1 MDLGPIVRVLR
12 DVPATIP
19 VEREP
24 ATTPVPVE
32 PNPRTQPTPAGT
44 ASRRGA
50 AGGVAPEGGRAGLHL
65 ALLVTAMEDAWRG
78 TGAEK

>member
-1 MDLGPIVRVLR
+1 MRDRNGNAHRKGIQMDLGPIVRVLT

-32 PNPRTQPTPAGT
+32 PTPRKEPAPAGT
-44 ASRRGA
+44 AFPARRG
-50 AGGVAPEGGRAGLHL
+50 
-65 ALLVTAMEDAWRG
+65 
-78 TGAEK
+78 

>member
-1 MDLGPIVRVLR
+1 MNLGPIVRVLE

-32 PNPRTQPTPAGT
+32 PTPRKEPAPAG
-44 ASRRGA
+44 AAFPARRG
-50 AGGVAPEGGRAGLHL
+50 
-65 ALLVTAMEDAWRG
+65 
-78 TGAEK
+78 

>member
-1 MDLGPIVRVLR
+1 MNLGPIVRVLE

-32 PNPRTQPTPAGT
+32 PTPRKEQAPAGT
-44 ASRRGA
+44 AFPARRG
-50 AGGVAPEGGRAGLHL
+50 
-65 ALLVTAMEDAWRG
+65 
-78 TGAEK
+78 